1 MERISVVGVSGAGK
15 TTLARTLAE
24 RLGIPRIELD
34 AVYHQPEWTP
44 LPTPEF
50 RAAVT
55 DACAGPRWV
64 ACGNYSAVQDLV
76 WDRADTVVVLDLP
89 KRTTTRRVIGR
100 TLRRTLT
107 GVELWNGNR
116 ERLRNALALHD
127 RERSVIAWSW
137 HSHVR
142 TRARYRAAAQDPRWA
157 HLHFVTLASPA
168 AVREWL
174 AGVAR

>member
-15 TTLARTLAE
+15 TTLAATLAD
-24 RLGIPRIELD
+24 RLGLPRIELD
-34 AVYHQPEWTP
+34 AIYHQPEWTP
-44 LPTPEF
+44 LPAPEF

-55 DACAGPRWV
+55 AACAGPRWV
-64 ACGNYSAVQDLV
+64 ACGNYSEVQDLV
-76 WDRADTVVVLDLP
+76 WARADTVVVLDLP
-89 KRTTTRRVIGR
+89 KRVTTRRVIGR

-127 RERSVIAWSW
+127 PERSVIAWSW
-137 HSHVR
+137 HAHAR
-142 TRARYRAAAQDPRWA
+142 TRTRYRAAAADPRWA
-157 HLHFVTLASPA
+157 HLHFVILTTPS

-174 AGVAR
+174 SGVAR